1 MICRVALSITL
12 TVPPISA
19 ETQTSASS
27 LVHSAKRGRWSTRTL
42 SVISC
47 VSVSMKCAMLVVS
60 DVLTTHLPSWL
71 TPMPSGSTPTGI
83 SDSIWPLAMS
93 TTVTMLSSSL
103 ATNISEPSGARSIS
117 SGSGPDGSLP
127 MIWWVVVSMT
137 SIVSSSEA
145 QM

>member
-1 MICRVALSITL
+1 MSITL

-19 ETQTSASS
+19 DTQISASS

-60 DVLTTHLPSWL
+60 EVFTTHLPSWL

-83 SDSIWPLAMS
+83 SRQHLAAGD
-93 TTVTMLSSSL
+93 VDHGHHVVVLVGDVDH
-103 ATNISEPSGARSIS
+103 GAVGRDAIS

-127 MIWWVVVSMT
+127 TISRVAVSMI
-137 SIVSSSEA
+137 SIVSSSDA